1 MDTDLRIRTARDSD
15 VDSLWEIIREI
26 AATAETMPMPREPEQ
41 AEALNGWMTPPPG
54 RVVVAADSSDTV
66 LGTANM
72 HANRPA
78 QGSHIAS
85 GSIMVAQPARGR
97 GVGRALVRDMIDWAG
112 RTGFA
117 AIQFNAVVETNA
129 PAVGLY
135 RSEGFTIIGT
145 APGAFVHPRLGEVG
159 LHIMWRQL
167 RPLPLSHRVG

>member
-1 MDTDLRIRTARDSD
+1 MGNHPRNRCDRRNDADAQGTGTSRSSEWLDD
-15 VDSLWEIIREI
+15 
-26 AATAETMPMPREPEQ
+26 AAS
-41 AEALNGWMTPPPG
+41 
-54 RVVVAADSSDTV
+54 VVAADSSDTV

-72 HANRPA
+72 YANRPA

-167 RPLPLSHRVG
+167 RPLPLSRRVG